1 MLFLAF
7 RQRERRDD
15 DVDYYSNR
23 AILAPLNR
31 EVEKLNTDVLN
42 QISGEHYIFLSADSI
57 PDPAGA
63 NIIPIEYL
71 NRLEP
76 NGWPPHRLQLKIGAP
91 ITLLCNLDRS
101 NGLCNGTRLLVER
114 CSLRVIEATVMTGD
128 HKGHRAFIPRIAIT
142 SQDAGK
148 H

>member
-31 EVEKLNTDVLN
+31 EVEKLNTYVLN

-57 PDPAGA
+57 LDPARA

-76 NGWPPHRLQLKIGAP
+76 NG
-91 ITLLCNLDRS
+91 
-101 NGLCNGTRLLVER
+101 
-114 CSLRVIEATVMTGD
+114 
-128 HKGHRAFIPRIAIT
+128 
-142 SQDAGK
+142 
-148 H
+148 